1 MQTQPFPFL
10 NEQIVER
17 IFASG
22 QLTRDDRQRIRSML
36 LDESIDEHELSLV
49 EKVMAGVVN
58 GLLDVL
64 N

>member
-1 MQTQPFPFL
+1 MQNQPFPFL
-10 NEQIVER
+10 NEQVVER

-22 QLTRDDRQRIRSML
+22 QLTREDRQRIQSML
-36 LDESIDEHELSLV
+36 LDESIGEHELSLV
-49 EKVMAGVVN
+49 EKVMSGVVN

>member
-22 QLTRDDRQRIRSML
+22 QLTRDDRQRIQSML

-49 EKVMAGVVN
+49 EKVMEGVVN